1 MNRAKLGDLCV
12 LNYGKSLRN
21 YQSELDKELI
31 VRVYGTNG
39 AIGWTNSAL
48 CEYPTIIIGRK
59 GAYRGVNFSSSPS
72 WTIDTAYYLTL
83 RNDDIDLKWLY
94 YRLLTVD
101 INSMDTG
108 SAIPSTKREDF
119 YSVSINIP
127 PQISQK
133 RIANILSAY
142 DDLIENNRRRIQ
154 LLERSLH
161 LLYKEWFVHL
171 RFPSHEH
178 SKIVDGIP
186 EGWEKVTAFD
196 VMEILNGGTPKT
208 AIADYWDGSI
218 PFFTPK
224 DATSEM
230 YTYETE
236 KFVTEYGLKNC
247 NSKLYPK
254 DTIFITARGTVGKI
268 SLAQREMAMNQSCFA
283 LVAKEPL
290 NQYFLYFALQ
300 ERVSQFRSRAVG
312 AVFDSIIRETFKF
325 IPFIVP
331 HPLLIGTFTDYITP
345 IVRQIDNLLIQNR
358 KLKQARDLLLPKLM
372 SGAIGV

>member
-1 MNRAKLGDLCV
+1 MIWAKTKLGEVLTLKRGYDLPESKRESGSIPV
-12 LNYGKSLRN
+12 VSSSGITGYHNASKAKAPGVVTGR
-21 YQSELDKELI
+21 
-31 VRVYGTNG
+31 YGTLSEIYFIEEDFWPHN
-39 AIGWTNSAL
+39 TAL
-48 CEYPTIIIGRK
+48 YVQDFK
-59 GAYRGVNFSSSPS
+59 GNHQRFIAYFLKYILFKTSSDKAAVPGVN
-72 WTIDTAYYLTL
+72 
-83 RNDDIDLKWLY
+83 RNDLHAREIFF
-94 YRLLTVD
+94 
-101 INSMDTG
+101 
-108 SAIPSTKREDF
+108 PS
-119 YSVSINIP
+119 
-127 PQISQK
+127 QIETQI
-133 RIANILSAY
+133 RIASVLSAY
-142 DDLIENNRRRIQ
+142 DELIENNRRRIQ

-208 AIADYWDGSI
+208 AIADYWDGII

-224 DATSEM
+224 DAASEM

-372 SGAIGV
+372 SGAISV